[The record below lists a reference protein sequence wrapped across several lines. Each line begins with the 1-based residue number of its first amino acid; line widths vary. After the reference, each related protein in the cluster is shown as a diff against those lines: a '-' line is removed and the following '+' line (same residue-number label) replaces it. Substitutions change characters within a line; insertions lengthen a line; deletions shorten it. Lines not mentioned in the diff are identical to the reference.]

1 MSELEN
7 HEVFDPIDHQKLY
20 EERQEEN
27 REKAKEKLKKVSYG
41 ELLDNEVKRA
51 EIQALSSVSIG
62 NMGLVV
68 TKSNAQILP
77 VQVSDDKKLTVGV
90 YGVKKEYAIFHE
102 PQTCFMDMRNYW
114 IIGGFVQKIKFKI
127 AMIWLRIL
135 GMSNYGLLKFNLYL
149 FRADG
154 EYTLDPSQD
163 LTPLENQRMVE
174 AFLKIADPQGQG
186 EALKKM
192 IEGLGD
198 PEPWW
203 KTAQWLI
210 TILLITAMFLFVM
223 NGGF

>member
-7 HEVFDPIDHQKLY
+7 HEVFDSIDHQKLY
-20 EERQEEN
+20 EEKQEEN

-51 EIQALSSVSIG
+51 EFQALSSVSIG

-77 VQVSDDKKLTVGV
+77 IQVSDDKKLTCGI
-90 YGVKKEYAIFHE
+90 YGEKKEYAIFHE

-127 AMIWLRIL
+127 AMIWLKIL
-135 GMSNYGLLKFNLYL
+135 GMSQYGLLKFNLYL

-163 LTPLENQRMVE
+163 LTPLENQRLVE
-174 AFLKIADPQGQG
+174 AFLKIANPELQGK
-186 EALKKM
+186 AMANML
-192 IEGLGD
+192 EGLGD

-210 TILLITAMFLFVM
+210 TILLIVAMFLFVM

>member
-20 EERQEEN
+20 EEKQEEN
-27 REKAKEKLKKVSYG
+27 RENAKKKLEKVSYE
-41 ELLDNEVKRA
+41 ELLDNEVRRA

-77 VQVSDDKKLTVGV
+77 VQVSDDKKLTCGI
-90 YGVKKEYAIFHE
+90 YGVKKEIAIFHE

-114 IIGGFVQKIKFKI
+114 IIGGFIQKIKFKI
-127 AMIWLRIL
+127 AMIWLKIL
-135 GMSNYGLLKFNLYL
+135 GMSHYGLLKFNLYL

-163 LTPLENQRMVE
+163 LTPLENQRLVE
-174 AFLKIADPQGQG
+174 AFLKIANPELQGK
-186 EALKKM
+186 AMANML
-192 IEGLGD
+192 EGLGD

-210 TILLITAMFLFVM
+210 TILIIIAMFLFVM